1 MDHDSYR
8 NARAVNIVDQ
18 VATVVRRTSEEVGRP
33 FERDHNLPSCDRFL
47 DMAVIIIGALLTG
60 AGVMYRA
67 GAVLRRGR
75 LIRRLLLLG
84 LIARRQI
91 SQPQV
96 RHLKPSR
103 RGLGFFDLSQNW
115 PDLLMMG
122 DKSRAAF
129 VSDVHLGRLRRTC
142 YHFILLGR

>member
-1 MDHDSYR
+1 
-8 NARAVNIVDQ
+8 
-18 VATVVRRTSEEVGRP
+18 
-33 FERDHNLPSCDRFL
+33 
-47 DMAVIIIGALLTG
+47 
-60 AGVMYRA
+60 MYRA

-129 VSDVHLGRLRRTC
+129 VSDVHL
-142 YHFILLGR
+142 